1 MINYELIYTIF
12 ANILNRLVES
22 EEETNEE
29 NDNTI
34 HTL

>member
-29 NDNTI
+29 ENDSTI
-34 HTL
+34 C